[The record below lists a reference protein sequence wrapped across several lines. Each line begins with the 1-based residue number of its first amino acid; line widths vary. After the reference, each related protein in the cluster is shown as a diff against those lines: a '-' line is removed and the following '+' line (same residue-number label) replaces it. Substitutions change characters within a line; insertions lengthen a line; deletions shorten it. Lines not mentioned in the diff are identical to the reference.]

1 MPTENEI
8 MQKFLIALAL
18 GTCLCSS
25 VISPTLAAD
34 FYVFSINARS
44 ASIIDPTTI
53 AAAQNGH
60 RIFHL
65 IDVEINNM
73 WFDARD
79 EMDCTAARGRR
90 LSGAVHQGSTTEPS
104 FASPEP
110 WVTYNKGS
118 VGMQMHD
125 FVCHW
130 TNSTPQKG
138 SYLYNWTAPD
148 FKTVVSQLSRV
159 VMQRQKK

>member
-1 MPTENEI
+1 
-8 MQKFLIALAL
+8 MQRSFIALAF
-18 GTCLCSS
+18 GTCVCSS

-34 FYVFSINARS
+34 FFVFSINDRS

-53 AAAQNGH
+53 AGEQNGH

-65 IDVEINNM
+65 IDVQIDNM
-73 WFDARD
+73 WFDAKD

-90 LSGAVHQGSTTEPS
+90 LSGAVHQGSAIEPS

-110 WVTYNKGS
+110 WVTYKEGT

-130 TNSTPQKG
+130 TNSPPQKG

-148 FKTVVSQLSRV
+148 FKTAVTQLSRM